1 MSKNVELRGQRAE
14 LLKQADA
21 IVSQASQ
28 ENRNLTTE
36 ELNKFEAIEKDA
48 NNLKRQYEILER
60 NIELQKEQAAKAP
73 AAEPKKKVERTAA
86 FEKYLRFGMGSLN
99 AEERQVLTRG
109 TNSQVAGTDS
119 LGGYGVPEGFSGVVD
134 VATEFTGELERIAG
148 SLQTAG
154 GNLIPYPTVNDTAT
168 DAGIKAEAAQEVVQD
183 MTFGVKNLSAYTYS
197 TLVKVSDELLQDA
210 GFDLSSFL
218 VSALG
223 ERIARA
229 TNADF
234 TNGDG
239 SSKPSGL
246 MAGATL
252 GKEAASATAI
262 TSDEI
267 LDLIYSID
275 KSYRNSSA
283 FGLMMADSTVA
294 AVRAL
299 GLSVNNDFPVFVPS
313 MQQGEP
319 DRIFGIPVF
328 VNNDMAAIATGN
340 KAIVAGDM
348 NKFLVRSAG
357 GVNITRINEAYRDSL
372 QVGFMAH
379 VRKDSV
385 LLNGDAVKYLA
396 LA

>member
-21 IVSQASQ
+21 IVQTAKN
-28 ENRNLTTE
+28 ENRNLNTE
-36 ELNKFEAIEKDA
+36 ELNKFEAIEADA
-48 NNLKRQYEILER
+48 NNLKRQYEALER
-60 NIELQKEQAAKAP
+60 NIELQKEAAAKMP
-73 AAEPKKKVERTAA
+73 AAEPKKKVERSGA
-86 FEKYLRFGMGSLN
+86 FEKYLRYGMGSLT
-99 AEERQVLTRG
+99 AEERSVLSRG
-109 TNSQVAGTDS
+109 TNSQIAGTDN
-119 LGGYGVPEGFSGVVD
+119 LGGYGVPEGFAGQVEVS
-134 VATEFTGELERIAG
+134 TEFTGELERISG
-148 SLQTAG
+148 SLQTSG

-218 VSALG
+218 VGALG

-229 TNADF
+229 TNAAF
-234 TNGDG
+234 TNGTG
-239 SSKPSGL
+239 SSQPEGI
-246 MAGATL
+246 MANAAL
-252 GKEAASATAI
+252 GKTAASATAV
-262 TSDEI
+262 TADEI
-267 LDLIYSID
+267 LDLIYSVN
-275 KSYRNSSA
+275 KAYRNSSS
-283 FGLMMADSTVA
+283 FGLMMNDSTVA

-319 DRIFGIPVF
+319 DRIFGIPVY
-328 VNNDMAAIATGN
+328 VNNDMDGIATGN
-340 KAIVAGDM
+340 KAIIAGDF

-379 VRKDSV
+379 VRKDSA
-385 LLNGDAVKYLA
+385 LLNADAVKYLA